1 MAETQRPAA
10 AEDPYAPP
18 IPPQVRRRARQAE
31 ELQKQLLEQQ
41 EGGEGGEGGG
51 SPPAPQEAPPADGG
65 EQRQPVTEPPPAEVA
80 PTGAEWEQRYR
91 TLQGKYDRE
100 IPQMRAQ
107 IQSLEGLI
115 ATMRTAPPSP
125 SLPAPETVTQ
135 APPVSEED
143 LQAFGPE
150 LVEASRRWARAEV
163 RAELDDMKNEIRGL
177 RAGQDRQQAQTA
189 TNKLELELNSDPELA
204 NGVWQ
209 RLNHDNDF
217 IQWLQEVDPFSGVS
231 RYVMLN
237 HAYAG
242 GDADRTGR
250 FFKAYMR
257 EHTDRIPPAPA
268 PPQTYTNGSNGFV
281 GDTGQPPR
289 LEDFAAPGR
298 APRATPGGGAP
309 EKRIWTNRDI
319 TAFYEDRTRG
329 KYRGREDE
337 AERLE
342 RDIFDAASE
351 GRVRNA

>member
-1 MAETQRPAA
+1 MAEPRTT
-10 AEDPYAPP
+10 EVDPYAPP

-31 ELQKQLLEQQ
+31 ELQKQIAEQ
-41 EGGEGGEGGG
+41 EGGQPEGGE
-51 SPPAPQEAPPADGG
+51 APQETPPQEGSERPPIQEPPAQDA
-65 EQRQPVTEPPPAEVA
+65 QPP
-80 PTGAEWEQRYR
+80 AEWEQRYR

-107 IQSLEGLI
+107 VQSLENLI
-115 ATMRTAPPSP
+115 ATMRTAPPP
-125 SLPAPETVTQ
+125 PQMPAPESVP
-135 APPVSEED
+135 AYSPVSEED
-143 LQAFGPE
+143 QQAYGPE
-150 LVEASRRWARAEV
+150 LIEASRRWARGEV
-163 RAELDDMKNEIRGL
+163 QAELNELRGEIRNL
-177 RAGQDRQQAQTA
+177 RAGQDRQTAQTA
-189 TNKLELELNSDPELA
+189 TNRLERELDSDPELA
-204 NGVWQ
+204 NGNWQ
-209 RLNHDNDF
+209 RLNHDPNF
-217 IQWLQEVDPFSGVS
+217 IQWLQEIDPFSGVS

-237 HAYAG
+237 HAYSG

-257 EHTDRIPPAPA
+257 EHTDRNPPPSS
-268 PPQTYTNGSNGFV
+268 PPQTYNGANGYV
-281 GDTGQPPR
+281 DTGQPPR

-298 APRATPGGGAP
+298 ASRATPGGGAP